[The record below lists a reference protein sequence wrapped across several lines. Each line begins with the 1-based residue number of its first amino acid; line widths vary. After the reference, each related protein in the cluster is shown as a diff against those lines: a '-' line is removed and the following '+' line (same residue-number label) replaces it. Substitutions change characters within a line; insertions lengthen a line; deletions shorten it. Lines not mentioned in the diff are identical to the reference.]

1 MEIRN
6 LKKLAAAVSALA
18 AAGALSARTSTGEFL
33 ENGFGAKSAGLGN
46 AYGVVVSDPSAV
58 YWNPAGLA
66 QIYTEKRITQ
76 TIEAPKSSEKPAGDD
91 EEFNK
96 LLEDQ
101 NSSGSKE
108 SKTVEITERGFQ
120 AQLNASGSMLSNG
133 RYMYFT
139 AAGMTALGGGIAAG
153 VGGTRIQSVAT
164 YDATGASTG
173 NSAYNAYSGYLGYGW
188 GTGPVRLGISGF
200 AVREDLIGGAV
211 NGAGINVGAQV
222 VVLPPLLSVA
232 ADIKNLGAIQ
242 SRTGGGF
249 KELGKLDT
257 LFSFSMQIQAPPPNS
272 NFKLIIG
279 FTANLDK
286 PEGDGVRLNMGVAY
300 GFNKYMYAMLGLN
313 GSKPALGFG
322 VNVGKTL
329 QMAVSANRDLLGRE
343 FQYFGELNFAF

>member
-1 MEIRN
+1 MNTYKLRRSLAI
-6 LKKLAAAVSALA
+6 LAAITATY
-18 AAGALSARTSTGEFL
+18 GISARTASAEFL

-46 AYGVVVSDPSAV
+46 AYGVVVADPSAV

-76 TIEAPKSSEKPAGDD
+76 TIETPKTNEKPAGDD

-96 LLEDQ
+96 LLDDQ
-101 NSSGSKE
+101 NATGTKE

-120 AQLNASGSMLSNG
+120 AQLNTSAGYLSNG
-133 RYMYFT
+133 RMTYFG
-139 AAGMTALGGGIAAG
+139 AVGMTALGGGIGAG
-153 VGGTRIQSVAT
+153 VGGTRIQSVSTFDAAGT
-164 YDATGASTG
+164 ATGST
-173 NSAYNAYSGYLGYGW
+173 SYNAYAGYLGYGW

-211 NGAGINVGAQV
+211 NGAGVNIGAQV

-249 KELGKLDT
+249 KEMGKLDT

-272 NFKLIIG
+272 NFKLILG

-286 PEGDGVRLNMGVAY
+286 PEGDGVKLNMGVAY
-300 GFNKYMYAMLGLN
+300 GFSKYMYAMLGLN
-313 GSKPALGFG
+313 GSKPALGLG
-322 VNVGKTL
+322 VNVGKTF
-329 QMAVSANRDLLGRE
+329 QMALTANRDVLGRE

>member
-1 MEIRN
+1 MRNSQLIRFTV
-6 LKKLAAAVSALA
+6 AAAFLLTATTV
-18 AAGALSARTSTGEFL
+18 SARTASAEFL

-46 AYGVVVSDPSAV
+46 AYGVVVSDPSAL

-76 TIEAPKSSEKPAGDD
+76 TIETPKSTDKPAGDD

-101 NSSGSKE
+101 NASGSKE

-120 AQLNASGSMLSNG
+120 AQVNTSAGYLSNG
-133 RYMYFT
+133 RLTYFG
-139 AAGMTALGGGIAAG
+139 AVGMTALGGGIAAG
-153 VGGTRIQSVAT
+153 VGGTRVQGIQT

-173 NSAYNAYSGYLGYGW
+173 STAMNSYAGYIGYGW
-188 GTGPVRLGISGF
+188 GSGPVRLGISGF
-200 AVREDLIGGAV
+200 GVREDLVGGAV
-211 NGAGINVGAQV
+211 NGGGVNVGAQV

-232 ADIKNLGAIQ
+232 ADIKNLAAIQ
-242 SRTGGGF
+242 SRTGSGF
-249 KELGKLDT
+249 KEMGKLDT

-272 NFKLIIG
+272 NFKLILG

-313 GSKPALGFG
+313 GSKPALGLG
-322 VNVGKTL
+322 VNIGKTF
-329 QMAVSANRDLLGRE
+329 QMAVSANRDVLGRE

>member
-1 MEIRN
+1 MKHN
-6 LKKLAAAVSALA
+6 LTLILALA
-18 AAGALSARTSTGEFL
+18 AISSVSARTSSAEFL
-33 ENGFGAKSAGLGN
+33 EQGFGAKSAGLGN
-46 AYGVVVSDPSAV
+46 AYGVVVADPSAV

-66 QIYTEKRITQ
+66 QIYSEKRTTQ
-76 TIEAPKSSEKPAGDD
+76 TIETPKTADKPAGDD

-101 NSSGSKE
+101 NTSGSKE

-120 AQLNASGSMLSNG
+120 TQLNSSASYLSNG
-133 RYMYFT
+133 RLMYFG
-139 AAGMTALGGGIAAG
+139 AAGVSALGGGLAAG
-153 VGGTRIQSVAT
+153 VGGTRIQSITT

-173 NSAYNAYSGYLGYGW
+173 STANNSYAGYLGYGW
-188 GTGPVRLGISGF
+188 GSGPVRLGISGF
-200 AVREDLIGGAV
+200 AVREDLAGGTV
-211 NGAGINVGAQV
+211 NGGGVNLGAQV

-242 SRTGGGF
+242 SRTGSGF
-249 KELGKLDT
+249 KEMGKLDT

-272 NFKLIIG
+272 NFKLILG

-286 PEGDGVRLNMGVAY
+286 PEGDGVRLNMGMAY

-313 GSKPALGFG
+313 GSRPAIGLGA
-322 VNVGKTL
+322 NIGKTF
-329 QMAVSANRDLLGRE
+329 QMAVSANRDVLGRE